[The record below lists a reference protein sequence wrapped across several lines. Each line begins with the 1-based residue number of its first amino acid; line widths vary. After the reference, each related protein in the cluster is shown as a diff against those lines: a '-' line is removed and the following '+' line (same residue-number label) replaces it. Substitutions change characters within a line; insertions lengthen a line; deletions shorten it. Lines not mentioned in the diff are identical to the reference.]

1 MFSRII
7 IATELSPFATSII
20 SCLSELKSLGV
31 KECLLMECLN
41 PCEMDSK
48 ISEYYQSIIEE
59 NLKEQKEMLAVQGYT
74 VSTRVTTGHIKNEIN
89 RIALEEDFSMIVV
102 GATKHSM
109 IGDAVLGGM
118 AHEIVQY
125 ARKPI
130 LIVRVSNE
138 PINKTKQADACNILE
153 HTLFPTDFSENAE
166 KAFEYVKKMVAD
178 GVKKVTLAHVIDK
191 AIIEP
196 YLKHR
201 QEEFS
206 ESDYKKMEVLKEKL
220 LTLGMV
226 EVDIKL
232 LYGSPSAELL
242 KLIENEKISLIVMG
256 SQGRGFIPEV
266 FLGSVSHN
274 LARHASASV
283 LLIPTKREYDK
294 KNKFTED

>member
-7 IATELSPFATSII
+7 IATELSPLATSMI

-48 ISEYYQSIIEE
+48 ISDYYQSIIEE
-59 NLKEQKEMLAVQGYT
+59 NLKEQKEILTVQGYT
-74 VSTRVTTGHIKNEIN
+74 VSTKVTTGHIKNEIN
-89 RIALEEDFSMIVV
+89 RIALEEDFSMMVV

-109 IGDAVLGGM
+109 LGDAVFGGM

-153 HTLFPTDFSENAE
+153 HILFPTDFSENAE

-178 GVKKVTLAHVIDK
+178 GVKKVTLAHVMDK
-191 AIIEP
+191 AIIDP

-201 QEEFS
+201 QVEFS

-242 KLIENEKISLIVMG
+242 KLIENEKISLVVMG